1 MAPLLKELSSLEVEP
16 LEIVVNLPSRE
27 GFYSVQSQDSSLD
40 TLTMQNDVEVA
51 ALWKGTLPTD
61 ESCCCCCCP
70 FCCSC
75 L

>member
-16 LEIVVNLPSRE
+16 LEIVVNLPGRE